1 MNRKWMN
8 KTLLA
13 LSIQVAIGGAYAAEE
28 PVLGEYEV
36 VGQQQTDVDLTTS
49 QVTPSQTEGV
59 SRAEEPA
66 LGGYETVDESETAV
80 VSAPSQP
87 SVNTATQP
95 VDEQSQASSALQ
107 QQDGDA
113 SKETS

>member
-28 PVLGEYEV
+28 PE
-36 VGQQQTDVDLTTS
+36 
-49 QVTPSQTEGV
+49 
-59 SRAEEPA
+59 
-66 LGGYETVDESETAV
+66 LGGYETVDESEAV
-80 VSAPSQP
+80 VSTTSQP

-113 SKETS
+113 SKETSLQEVFTSNERQYSLIKKGDI

>member
-36 VGQQQTDVDLTTS
+36 VDQQQTDVDF
-49 QVTPSQTEGV
+49 
-59 SRAEEPA
+59 
-66 LGGYETVDESETAV
+66 
-80 VSAPSQP
+80 
-87 SVNTATQP
+87 
-95 VDEQSQASSALQ
+95 
-107 QQDGDA
+107 
-113 SKETS
+113 